1 MGASV
6 KDGWTSCVPTVNN
19 KPFILVL
26 SWNAF
31 FILYAV
37 VLILAPQVGRKLIV
51 SFRSVS
57 YPTPTYYAHLVA
69 DRARKHHNELAMA
82 DNSSCSGNSKGDLSE
97 KEKLDIKKRVEEGIC
112 KAMYFV

>member
-1 MGASV
+1 MYW
-6 KDGWTSCVPTVNN
+6 K
-19 KPFILVL
+19 F
-26 SWNAF
+26 
-31 FILYAV
+31 
-37 VLILAPQVGRKLIV
+37 IV
-51 SFRSVS
+51 SCRSVS

>member
-1 MGASV
+1 M
-6 KDGWTSCVPTVNN
+6 
-19 KPFILVL
+19 
-26 SWNAF
+26 
-31 FILYAV
+31 
-37 VLILAPQVGRKLIV
+37 
-51 SFRSVS
+51 S

-112 KAMYFV
+112 KAMYFVWTVVFSYYMAVAVLWSMILYQILSLFEFVRATAFEVLVIFS

>member
-1 MGASV
+1 MTLFGTHS
-6 KDGWTSCVPTVNN
+6 
-19 KPFILVL
+19 
-26 SWNAF
+26 
-31 FILYAV
+31 LYPCAV
-37 VLILAPQVGRKLIV
+37 VLIPAPEVGRKFIV
-51 SFRSVS
+51 SGRSVS